1 MTAESP
7 VLAVTARLPNRPTGR
22 PPVVLVHGAA
32 NSAGVW
38 RYWLDELAER
48 GWPAYAI
55 DLRGHGASAGVDLSR
70 VRMADYVDDV
80 AVLVGQLGHRPVLIG
95 WSMGGLVA
103 ITAAA
108 RGLASACVGLAPS
121 TPARSADPAAWLRPG
136 EFGPEEY
143 GIVSR
148 DPADQPAMPD
158 LDSEERMVALASL
171 GRESRWARDER
182 ARGIVVES
190 LPCPLLIV
198 TGTDDRQWPRGRYAD
213 LHLAADFV
221 EADDSSH
228 WGLVLNRRALATLVP
243 SVVEWL
249 ERHAGSNPPDR

>member
-7 VLAVTARLPNRPTGR
+7 LLAVTARLPNRPAYR

-38 RYWLDELAER
+38 RYWLDELAGR
-48 GWPAYAI
+48 GWPAYAM
-55 DLRGHGASAGVDLSR
+55 DLRGHGASTSIDLSR
-70 VRMADYVDDV
+70 VRMNEYVDDV
-80 AVLVGQLGHRPVLIG
+80 AALVGQLGRGPVLIG
-95 WSMGGLVA
+95 GSMGGLVA
-103 ITAAA
+103 IMAAA

-121 TPARSADPAAWLRPG
+121 SSARSADPAAWLRPG

-158 LDSEERMVALASL
+158 LDREERTGALASL

-182 ARGIVVES
+182 ARCVVVDS

-198 TGTDDRQWPRGRYAD
+198 TGTDDRQWPRERYAALGLPAD
-213 LHLAADFV
+213 LI
-221 EADDSSH
+221 EADGASR
-228 WGLVLNRRALATLVP
+228 WGLILSRRTLATLVP
-243 SVVEWL
+243 TVADWL
-249 ERHAGSNPPDR
+249 GHHASDDASSQ